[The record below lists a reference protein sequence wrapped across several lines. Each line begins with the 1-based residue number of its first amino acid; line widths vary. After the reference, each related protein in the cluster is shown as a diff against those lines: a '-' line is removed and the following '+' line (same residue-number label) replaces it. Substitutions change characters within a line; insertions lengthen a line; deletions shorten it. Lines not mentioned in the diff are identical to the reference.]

1 MQAMEAHSDSARSS
15 AIHSARKFEDLVQ
28 EDMMICC
35 YQDLQNRPTSLVGFI
50 GMFNTFFVYG
60 LKLRKHEKC
69 LAHGSPATYSD
80 FTNQDFFLNYFS
92 SGKKVFHFE

>member
-35 YQDLQNRPTSLVGFI
+35 YQELQNKSTSLVGFI
-50 GMFNTFFVYG
+50 GKFNYFCFV
-60 LKLRKHEKC
+60 LKLREQEKC
-69 LAHGSPATYSD
+69 LAHGSPATNSE
-80 FTNQDFFLNYFS
+80 FTNQDFFL
-92 SGKKVFHFE
+92 VFFFHLVK

>member
-15 AIHSARKFEDLVQ
+15 AIHCARKLEDLVQ

-35 YQDLQNRPTSLVGFI
+35 YPEHQNKPTSLVGFI

-60 LKLRKHEKC
+60 LKLRKQEKC
-69 LAHGSPATYSD
+69 LAHGSPATNTK
-80 FTNQDFFLNYFS
+80 FTNQDFFLDFFYLV
-92 SGKKVFHFE
+92 KVFSI